1 MSASPPSTGKRKRTT
16 TTTTTPPTDAVINPL
31 SHSTKTLA
39 QFTPAGHSPNLPL
52 PSTLHPNFPHRP
64 LPQPPSPLPPHRR
77 LSKTRTPS
85 KKKPPAAAPAAAPSD
100 GDDGTAT
107 PEPPTSPGTSPS
119 PSPPTPTPIT
129 PASSTPNRTTRAYI
143 TRVGALTTI
152 IHALLGRDDVA
163 GARRA
168 FGLLVRARVYG
179 GARLDLRRDRM
190 WEVGTEIL
198 MRGAG
203 EGNGKGELATYYAA
217 LAREYPFHR
226 THPGSVSAVEFW
238 PAMFG
243 VEMEGVWEGM
253 VSGLEGVGGDGDG
266 EGGGE
271 WDGDGELDGDGRR
284 TREEQVRREALEKM
298 RVLAGRMDDVMDAR
312 PFSVDHEMLRLR
324 AMMALYVSDL
334 AVGSGVGDEDGE
346 EMWDGGVKERAEA
359 IAKARSLFRVLKKTG
374 GEIKEEWIERL
385 LEEEDEELD

>member
-16 TTTTTPPTDAVINPL
+16 TTTTTPITDAVINPL

-64 LPQPPSPLPPHRR
+64 LPSSPSPLPPHRR

-85 KKKPPAAAPAAAPSD
+85 KKKPPTTTPADPSD
-100 GDDGTAT
+100 GDDEITT
-107 PEPPTSPGTSPS
+107 PEPPTSPATSPS
-119 PSPPTPTPIT
+119 PSPPTPAPTT
-129 PASSTPNRTTRAYI
+129 SSASTPNRTTRAYI

-198 MRGAG
+198 MRSGD
-203 EGNGKGELATYYAA
+203 GKGELATYYAA

-253 VSGLEGVGGDGDG
+253 VRGLGELGEG

-271 WDGDGELDGDGRR
+271 WEGDGRR
-284 TREEQVRREALEKM
+284 TREEGVRREALEKM
-298 RVLAGRMDDVMDAR
+298 RALAGRMDDVMDAR

-324 AMMALYVSDL
+324 AMMALFVSDL
-334 AVGSGVGDEDGE
+334 AVGAGVEDEDEEGE
-346 EMWDGGVKERAEA
+346 EWDGGVKERAEA

-385 LEEEDEELD
+385 LEEEDEEMN

>member
-16 TTTTTPPTDAVINPL
+16 TTTTTPITDAVINPL

-64 LPQPPSPLPPHRR
+64 LPSSPSPLPPHRR

-85 KKKPPAAAPAAAPSD
+85 KKKPPTPTPADPSD
-100 GDDGTAT
+100 VDDEITT
-107 PEPPTSPGTSPS
+107 PEPPTTSPGSSPS
-119 PSPPTPTPIT
+119 TSPPTPADPSP
-129 PASSTPNRTTRAYI
+129 PAATSTPNRTTRAYI

-198 MRGAG
+198 MRSAG
-203 EGNGKGELATYYAA
+203 EGKGELATYYAA

-253 VSGLEGVGGDGDG
+253 VRGLGGLEGEG

-271 WDGDGELDGDGRR
+271 WEGDGRR
-284 TREEQVRREALEKM
+284 TREEGVRRVALEKM
-298 RVLAGRMDDVMDAR
+298 RALAGRMDDVMDAR

-324 AMMALYVSDL
+324 AMMALFVSDL
-334 AVGSGVGDEDGE
+334 AVGAGVEDEE
-346 EMWDGGVKERAEA
+346 EEVEEWDGGVRERAEA

-385 LEEEDEELD
+385 LEEEDEEMN

>member
-1 MSASPPSTGKRKRTT
+1 MSGSPPSTGKRKRTT
-16 TTTTTPPTDAVINPL
+16 TTAPTPATDAVINPL

-64 LPQPPSPLPPHRR
+64 LPQSPSPLPPHRR
-77 LSKTRTPS
+77 LSKPRTPS
-85 KKKPPAAAPAAAPSD
+85 KKKPPAAAAPTDPSD
-100 GDDGTAT
+100 GDEEITT
-107 PEPPTSPGTSPS
+107 PEPPTTSPGSSPS
-119 PSPPTPTPIT
+119 PYPPTPAPTT
-129 PASSTPNRTTRAYI
+129 PATTTTPNRTTLAYI

-152 IHALLGRDDVA
+152 IHALLGRNDVA

-198 MRGAG
+198 MRSAG
-203 EGNGKGELATYYAA
+203 EGKKGELATYYAA

-253 VSGLEGVGGDGDG
+253 VGGLEGREEEGDG

-271 WDGDGELDGDGRR
+271 EGDGDGRR
-284 TREEQVRREALEKM
+284 TREEGVRRVALEKM
-298 RVLAGRMDDVMDAR
+298 RGLAGRMDDVMDAR

-334 AVGSGVGDEDGE
+334 AVGAGVEDEDGE
-346 EMWDGGVKERAEA
+346 GEEWDGGVKERAEA

-385 LEEEDEELD
+385 LEEEDEEMD

>member
-16 TTTTTPPTDAVINPL
+16 TTTTTPITDAVINPL

-64 LPQPPSPLPPHRR
+64 LPSSPSPLPPHRR

-85 KKKPPAAAPAAAPSD
+85 KKKPPTTTPADPSD
-100 GDDGTAT
+100 GDDEITT
-107 PEPPTSPGTSPS
+107 PEPPTSPGTSSPS
-119 PSPPTPTPIT
+119 PSPPTPAAPTPS
-129 PASSTPNRTTRAYI
+129 ASTSTPNRTTRAYI

-198 MRGAG
+198 MRSAG
-203 EGNGKGELATYYAA
+203 EGKKGELATYYAA

-253 VSGLEGVGGDGDG
+253 VRGLGELGEG

-271 WDGDGELDGDGRR
+271 WEGDGGGRR
-284 TREEQVRREALEKM
+284 TREEGVRREALEKM
-298 RVLAGRMDDVMDAR
+298 RALAGRMDDVMDAR

-334 AVGSGVGDEDGE
+334 AVGAGVEDEDE
-346 EMWDGGVKERAEA
+346 EVEEWDGGVKERTEA

-385 LEEEDEELD
+385 LEEEDEEMN

>member
-64 LPQPPSPLPPHRR
+64 LPQSPSPLPPHRR

-119 PSPPTPTPIT
+119 PSPSPPTPT
-129 PASSTPNRTTRAYI
+129 RTTRAYI

-168 FGLLVRARVYG
+168 FGLLLRARVYG

-198 MRGAG
+198 MRSAG